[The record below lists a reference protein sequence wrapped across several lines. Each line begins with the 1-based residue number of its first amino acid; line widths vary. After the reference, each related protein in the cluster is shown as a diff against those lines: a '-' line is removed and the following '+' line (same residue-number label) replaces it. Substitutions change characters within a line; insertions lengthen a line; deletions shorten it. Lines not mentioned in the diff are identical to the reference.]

1 MAASSSTI
9 PLIGP
14 RPAVVTS
21 ARHNIGSAEPASPRA
36 AEGRTS
42 PDTSPPSGRDEDR
55 VELSAAARRHAD
67 RPQHR
72 PRPDVVER
80 VRSEI
85 RADAYLTED
94 KINVAVERLYL
105 DLVG

>member
-1 MAASSSTI
+1 M
-9 PLIGP
+9 
-14 RPAVVTS
+14 
-21 ARHNIGSAEPASPRA
+21 
-36 AEGRTS
+36 
-42 PDTSPPSGRDEDR
+42 
-55 VELSAAARRHAD
+55 
-67 RPQHR
+67 
-72 PRPDVVER
+72 VER